1 MPSNVMLGGKR
12 HAVLLQMSFWKIVAN
27 LAHIQ
32 AENLQMSKKCVLAK
46 ISGSQWVKRRTND
59 PLRFSQ
65 TKTVFYTVLLVFTRI
80 VKYSITYMK
89 LTLQMLVI
97 GKFGRFGSLK
107 FDLTEAHSNIGKIRN
122 RFFQVLIILVR
133 KMFLRNPR

>member
-1 MPSNVMLGGKR
+1 M
-12 HAVLLQMSFWKIVAN
+12 HAVLLQMSFWKIVAT

-65 TKTVFYTVLLVFTRI
+65 TKTVFYTVLLLFTRI

-97 GKFGRFGSLK
+97 GKFGLFVSLK
-107 FDLTEAHSNIGKIRN
+107 FDFNTEKPI
-122 RFFQVLIILVR
+122 QILA
-133 KMFLRNPR
+133 KFEIFLFKF